1 MNKWKELELFLESED
16 KRLSESLD
24 DLSFDA
30 PPIPFY
36 SDVGSQTM
44 ALKILAFMKEL
55 DKKEKKQ
62 LKEKRQAMLEK
73 KGISDAK

>member
-16 KRLSESLD
+16 KRLSESLE

-36 SDVGSQTM
+36 SNVGSQTM
-44 ALKILAFMKEL
+44 ALKILALMKEL
-55 DKKEKKQ
+55 DKKEKKEI
-62 LKEKRQAMLEK
+62 KEKRKAMLEK
-73 KGISDAK
+73 RGARHAE